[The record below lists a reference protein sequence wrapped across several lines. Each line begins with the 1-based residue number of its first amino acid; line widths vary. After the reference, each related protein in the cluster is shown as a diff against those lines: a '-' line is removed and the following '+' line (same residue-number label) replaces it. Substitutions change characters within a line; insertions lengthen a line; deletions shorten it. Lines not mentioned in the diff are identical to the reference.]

1 MFLAAAVLAGLGFG
15 VVTSGIVPITASSG
29 HWPITEWFLHF
40 TMRRSVATHA
50 LLVDVPPEDLYSRA
64 RLLRGARHYETGCRL
79 CHGAPGDRLPPIPQA
94 MTPHPP
100 DLASRAS
107 HWSTRQL
114 FYLIRHGVKFT
125 GMPGWPAPGRDDEVW
140 AVVAFVEQMPGMSAE
155 RYRALAL
162 GDDVEAVA
170 TPVSVPDVVLRHCAR
185 CHGLDGVGRDA
196 GAFPKIN
203 GQRLEYVRRALEGY
217 AAGTRHSGMME
228 PIAAGLRAPQRE
240 GAARYYAALPPPSA
254 IVGQDPARV
263 MAGEILARRGNPR
276 RNVPACGDCHLPGGA
291 RINDAYPGLA
301 GQYPDYLV
309 QQLQLLQSRV
319 RGGSEFVHLMHKFVD
334 NLEEDDM
341 RNAAAFFAAQPG
353 SR

>member
-1 MFLAAAVLAGLGFG
+1 
-15 VVTSGIVPITASSG
+15 
-29 HWPITEWFLHF
+29 
-40 TMRRSVATHA
+40 
-50 LLVDVPPEDLYSRA
+50 
-64 RLLRGARHYETGCRL
+64 
-79 CHGAPGDRLPPIPQA
+79 

-100 DLASRAS
+100 ELASRVPT
-107 HWSTRQL
+107 WNERQL
-114 FYLIRHGVKFT
+114 FYIVRHGVKFT
-125 GMPGWPAPGRDDEVW
+125 GMPGWPAVGRDDEVW
-140 AVVAFVEQMPGMSAE
+140 SVVAFLQQMPGMSAE

-162 GDDVEAVA
+162 GTGIEADT
-170 TPVSVPDVVLRHCAR
+170 TPVAVPDIVLQRCAR
-185 CHGLDGVGRDA
+185 CHGVDGKGPDA

-203 GQRLEYVRRALEGY
+203 GQRLDYLMRTLQRY
-217 AAGTRHSGMME
+217 AAGMRHSGMME
-228 PIAAGLRAPQRE
+228 PIAAGLRTPQRE
-240 GAARYYAALPPPSA
+240 EAARYYASLPPPSA
-254 IVGQDPARV
+254 VAGQDPARTA
-263 MAGEILARRGNPR
+263 AGERLVRQGNPR
-276 RNVPACGDCHLPGGA
+276 RHVPACGDCHLPGGA